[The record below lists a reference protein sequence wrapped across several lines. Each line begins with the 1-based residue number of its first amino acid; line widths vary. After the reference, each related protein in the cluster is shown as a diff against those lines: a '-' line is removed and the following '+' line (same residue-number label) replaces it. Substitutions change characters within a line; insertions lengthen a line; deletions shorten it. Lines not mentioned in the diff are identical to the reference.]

1 MRRVLLVGL
10 LLLALAVGVGG
21 GYYAGDYLDNPEPAT
36 AGAADP
42 LGEVSPSPTPSPTP
56 SEPSLPVKTPVP
68 SNLDPLQPGL
78 DYARRTFTVHPEPD
92 QPVQLSIQI
101 PQGWSLTR
109 ESKHPDEVKFLDDLR
124 QRAVR
129 VQSVPQAEQQT
140 PAAAM
145 AQLII
150 DLKKSQ
156 APENDVQVQSHTTDM
171 ITGDDG
177 ETRSVATLVYTYIP
191 GDTLRYVIVRWI
203 AINGQLADISMSI
216 TGIPADAPALDEIL
230 QKTSASV
237 SETG

>member
-10 LLLALAVGVGG
+10 LLLALALGVGG
-21 GYYAGDYLDNPEPAT
+21 GYYAGDYLDDPDPTT
-36 AGAADP
+36 AGTAGP
-42 LGEVSPSPTPSPTP
+42 LGEVSPSPTPSTTPT
-56 SEPSLPVKTPVP
+56 EPPLPVKTALP
-68 SNLDPLQPGL
+68 SNLNPLQPGM
-78 DYARRTFTVHPEPD
+78 DYTGRQFTVHPEGD

-101 PQGWSLTR
+101 PAGWKLTR
-109 ESKHPDEVKFLDDLR
+109 DSTHPDEVKFLDDLK
-124 QRAVR
+124 QRGVR
-129 VQSVPQAEQQT
+129 VQSVPQAQQQT

-156 APENDVQVQSHTTDM
+156 APENDVQIQEHTTDI

-177 ETRSVATLVYTYIP
+177 GTRAVATLVYTFIP
-191 GDTLRYVIVRWI
+191 EATLRYVIVRWI
-203 AINGQLADISMSI
+203 AVNGQLANISMSI
-216 TGIPADAPALDEIL
+216 TGIPADAPALNEIL

>member
-1 MRRVLLVGL
+1 MRRVLLIGL
-10 LLLALAVGVGG
+10 LLLALALGVGG
-21 GYYAGDYLDNPEPAT
+21 GYYTGNYLDNPKPTT
-36 AGAADP
+36 AGVADP
-42 LGEVSPSPTPSPTP
+42 LGAVSASPTPSQTP
-56 SEPSLPVKTPVP
+56 SEPPLPVKTPSP

-78 DYARRTFTVHPEPD
+78 DYATRTFTVHPEPD
-92 QPVQLSIQI
+92 QAVQLSLQI

-109 ESKHPDEVKFLDDLR
+109 DSKHPDEVKFLDDLR

-129 VQSVPQAEQQT
+129 VQSVAQAEQQT

-156 APENDVQVQSHTTDM
+156 APENDVQIQSHTTDT
-171 ITGDDG
+171 IAGDDG
-177 ETRSVATLVYTYIP
+177 GTRAVATLIYTYIP

-203 AINGQLADISMSI
+203 AVDGLLANISMSI

-230 QKTSASV
+230 RKTSASV